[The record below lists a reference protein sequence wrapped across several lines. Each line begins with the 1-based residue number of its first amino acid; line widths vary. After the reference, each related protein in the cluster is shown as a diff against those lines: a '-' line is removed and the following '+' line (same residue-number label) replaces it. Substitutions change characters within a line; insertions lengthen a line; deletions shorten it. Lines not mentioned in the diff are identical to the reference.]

1 MLWLALVAAGLN
13 GSPAPLLELPYSK
26 AFDPVKQL
34 PEYIEVKPLLKRV
47 RKHKATHSSATVAA
61 AAHAVVAI
69 ALRAPPVIVPP
80 ARDGFRLTR
89 AA

>member
-13 GSPAPLLELPYSK
+13 GSPAPLLELHDSN
-26 AFDPVKQL
+26 ASNLVQQL
-34 PEYIEVKPLLKRV
+34 PEFIAVKPLLKRV